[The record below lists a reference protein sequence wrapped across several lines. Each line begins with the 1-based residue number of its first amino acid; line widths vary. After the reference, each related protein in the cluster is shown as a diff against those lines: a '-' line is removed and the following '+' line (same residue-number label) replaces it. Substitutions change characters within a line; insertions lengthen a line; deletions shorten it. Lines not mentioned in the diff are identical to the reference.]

1 MNVLII
7 EDEKPAGERLVAMVH
22 DYDPAIRIVAT
33 LHSVKEARG
42 WFAKHNAPDVILADI
57 QLNDGLS
64 LEIFKDTAIHAP
76 IIFTTAFD
84 EYLIKAFEFNSID
97 YLLKPIQKPKLFH
110 ALDKYVR
117 LRQHFTGSLSDL
129 LAQMSR
135 SSEPSLQRIVVQKGT
150 DFIAVPINDVA
161 YFFTE
166 HKMVFLVDARGKKF
180 IVDKPLADLEAALDK
195 QTFFRLNRKYIARIS
210 AIVRFKPYEKG
221 KIKIELQPGTS
232 EDIIV
237 SQENAADFK
246 NWMGK

>member
-97 YLLKPIQKPKLFH
+97 
-110 ALDKYVR
+110 
-117 LRQHFTGSLSDL
+117 
-129 LAQMSR
+129 
-135 SSEPSLQRIVVQKGT
+135 
-150 DFIAVPINDVA
+150 
-161 YFFTE
+161 
-166 HKMVFLVDARGKKF
+166 
-180 IVDKPLADLEAALDK
+180 
-195 QTFFRLNRKYIARIS
+195 
-210 AIVRFKPYEKG
+210 
-221 KIKIELQPGTS
+221 
-232 EDIIV
+232 
-237 SQENAADFK
+237 
-246 NWMGK
+246 